1 MCLMVLM
8 TNLPKY
14 YGIKKRYSGAFAFM
28 YKIKNGTCTYTSSIL
43 LLLTKAGL
51 FQSKSFFYFI

>member
-1 MCLMVLM
+1 MCLMVWA
-8 TNLPKY
+8 TKLPKY
-14 YGIKKRYSGAFAFM
+14 YGIEKRYSGAIVFM
-28 YKIKNGTCTYTSSIL
+28 CKIKNGTCTYTSSIL